1 MHEISTVKIVKML
14 LLLQATLEDE
24 KVKDKVPEK
33 DVKFIVGK
41 CEETIKWL
49 DANQMGEKE
58 EYEDRQKELEKE
70 FNPIITRLYGSGAG
84 Q

>member
-41 CEETIKWL
+41 CEETIK
-49 DANQMGEKE
+49 
-58 EYEDRQKELEKE
+58 
-70 FNPIITRLYGSGAG
+70 
-84 Q
+84 